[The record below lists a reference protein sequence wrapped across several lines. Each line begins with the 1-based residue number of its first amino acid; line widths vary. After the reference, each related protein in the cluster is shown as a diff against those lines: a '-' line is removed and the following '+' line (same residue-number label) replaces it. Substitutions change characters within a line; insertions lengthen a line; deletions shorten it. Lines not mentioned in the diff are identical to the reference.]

1 MLPYQRGLLFFIHF
15 DKKRWKME
23 LNNKCVLL
31 TGASSGIGKAL
42 LEELKKY
49 NTTIVVGDLNPKAI
63 AQNENI
69 KALRCDVSK
78 RKDIDLLFTKALSI
92 MGRIDICIANAGF
105 AYYEKITKPDYEHIH
120 KIVAVNYIAPV
131 YFLEKMMEINKGKEG
146 CVVFTASAMAKLPL
160 PGYALYSATKAALD
174 GFAYSFNFEKNN
186 NIHLVVVYPIAT
198 RTEFFKTAGDG
209 TPVPFPTQT
218 PEKVA
223 QEVIKGILKN
233 KRYVF
238 PSKIFSVMMVVNRI
252 IPFALWCYAK
262 VEQYKFKKWLA
273 LSGKR

>member
-1 MLPYQRGLLFFIHF
+1 M
-15 DKKRWKME
+15 D
-23 LNNKCVLL
+23 LNNTCILL

-42 LEELKKY
+42 LEELTKY
-49 NTTIVVGDLNPKAI
+49 NTSIVVGDLNPGAI
-63 AQNENI
+63 AQNKKV

-78 RKDIDLLFTKALSI
+78 QKDIDMLFKKALAI
-92 MGRIDICIANAGF
+92 MGKIDICIANAGF
-105 AYYEKITKPDYEHIH
+105 AYYEKLQKADYNHIQ
-120 KIVAVNYIAPV
+120 KIVSVNYIAPI
-131 YFLEKMMEINKGKEG
+131 YFLEKLMELNKGKQA
-146 CVVFTASAMAKLPL
+146 CMVFTASAMAKLPL

-174 GFAYSFNFEKNN
+174 GFAYSFNFEKDA
-186 NIHLVVVYPIAT
+186 NIHLMVVYPIAT
-198 RTEFFKTAGDG
+198 KTEFFKTAGEG

-223 QEVIKGILKN
+223 QEVVKGILKN

-238 PSKIFSVMMVVNRI
+238 PSKLFRAIMMVNRI

-273 LSGKR
+273 TSRRT